1 LPDGRLHLISAVTPQ
16 KTVVSSASPS
26 VSQTLPASTST
37 PQRTLLIGG
46 QRFILSSTPGAQV
59 LLNHG
64 NVTGQKLI
72 PGATMSRPSSLMLA
86 SPSQPTIIRMPSGQ
100 HVMLRSSQPGTVI
113 TTPQSSTASSVSQTQ
128 GGLLSATV
136 KSSPSTPYAVTPEV
150 VQQGNWCCVLSAFL
164 FVFI

>member
-1 LPDGRLHLISAVTPQ
+1 MPDGRLHLISAVTPQ

-64 NVTGQKLI
+64 GVAGQKLI
-72 PGATMSRPSSLMLA
+72 PGATLSRPSSLMLA
-86 SPSQPTIIRMPSGQ
+86 SPSQPTVIRMPSGQ

-113 TTPQSSTASSVSQTQ
+113 TTPQSAVTQTQ

-150 VQQGNWCCVLSAFL
+150 VQQGNRCCVLSAFL
-164 FVFI
+164 FIFI